1 MKFSKTTVLATLA
14 LSNAVL
20 ATAAYAGGKPGGGSG
35 ASLGSPGHQMQSA
48 RSATT
53 STGQG
58 ASEYA
63 PGDLKHD
70 NPTFTPPG
78 KSTEPGASGFAPGDA
93 ISDAISKDK
102 K

>member
-1 MKFSKTTVLATLA
+1 MKFSKTTVLAALA
-14 LSNAVL
+14 LSSAVF
-20 ATAAYAGGKPGGGSG
+20 ATAAYAGGKPGNG

-48 RSATT
+48 QSATT
-53 STGQG
+53 GHG

-70 NPTFTPPG
+70 NLIITPPG
-78 KSTEPGASGFAPGDA
+78 KSTEPGASGFAPGDTV
-93 ISDAISKDK
+93 SDAILKGK

>member
-14 LSNAVL
+14 LSGAVF
-20 ATAAYAGGKPGGGSG
+20 ATAAYAGGKSVGGNG

-48 RSATT
+48 QSATT
-53 STGQG
+53 STGPG

-63 PGDLKHD
+63 PGDVKHD
-70 NPTFTPPG
+70 NSTFTPPG